1 MEKMAPWGGVPR
13 QLLRRLRDIM
23 ASPGSPQDRLDR
35 IVKIIAA
42 EMVAE
47 VCSAYVR
54 RAGDV
59 LELCATEG
67 LRPEAVHRTTLRV
80 GEGLVGD
87 IAEEARPLALADAQA
102 HPNFAYRP
110 ETGEEIFHSLMGVPI
125 LRDGR
130 VLGVLVVQN
139 RTMRQYHEEEI
150 ETLETIAMVLA
161 ELVAGGELVTRGA
174 GAPGAPEPG
183 LPLRLTGVR
192 ICAGMA
198 MGRAVLHQPTVVI
211 KRVVAEDPEI
221 ELGRLRG
228 AVAELHDTLDR
239 MLNASDLAGA
249 GEHRDVLEA
258 YRMFAEDR
266 GWLGRIREAI
276 RSGLTAEAAVQK
288 VQNDTR
294 VRMNQIEDDYLRE
307 RLQDLEDLNNRLLMH
322 LAGAG
327 GVLPQ
332 AAELPDDAI
341 LVAHNLGPAE
351 LLDYDRKKLRAVVLE
366 EGSPTAHVSIVARAL
381 DIPVVGRVKD
391 VFARVD
397 PLDPMIVDGDGAVVM
412 LRPPEEAKQT
422 YAQGIRQRAERQA
435 SYAKLRDL
443 KAQTKD
449 GISISL
455 NINAGLLIDLAH
467 LDEGNADGVGLYR
480 TEIPFMV
487 RSAFPDVKAQE
498 DLYRQI
504 LERAG
509 DRPVTFRTLDVGGDK
524 LLPYFASGSEDNPAM
539 GWRAIRIALDRP
551 FMLRQQLRAL
561 VRAAAGR
568 ELRVMF
574 PMVAEI
580 AEFTAARRII
590 DLELQRAARL
600 GRVPSAVRVGAML
613 EVPALAFQLPALFD
627 VADFVSVGSN
637 DLIQFLF
644 AADRGS
650 PRMADRYDAL
660 SPPFLAF
667 LAQLAKQAN
676 AAGKP
681 LALCGEMA
689 GRPLEAM
696 ALVGLGFRIL
706 SMAPSAV
713 GPVKAMLLK
722 LDVGRLGDLVRA
734 LSMSREHSV
743 RETLRTFARD
753 HQVPL

>member
-1 MEKMAPWGGVPR
+1 MEKLGPWGGVPR

-23 ASPGSPQDRLDR
+23 AGAGSAQERLDR
-35 IVKIIAA
+35 VVKIIAA

-54 RAGDV
+54 RAGDI

-87 IAEEARPLALADAQA
+87 IAEQARPLALADAQS

-110 ETGEEIFHSLMGVPI
+110 ETGEEVFHSLMGVPI
-125 LRDGR
+125 LREGR

-139 RTMRQYHEEEI
+139 RTMRQYTEEEI

-161 ELVAGGELVTRGA
+161 ELVATGELVSRP
-174 GAPGAPEPG
+174 APGPGVEPA
-183 LPLRLTGVR
+183 LPLRLPGVR
-192 ICAGMA
+192 ICGGIAI
-198 MGRAVLHQPTVVI
+198 GRAVLHQPTVVI
-211 KRVVAEDPEI
+211 RRVVAEDPEV

-228 AVAELHDTLDR
+228 AVAELHDALDR
-239 MLNASDLAGA
+239 MMAAADLSAA

-294 VRMNQIEDDYLRE
+294 VRMNQIEDEYLRE

-322 LAGAG
+322 LAGGAG
-327 GVLPQ
+327 TLP
-332 AAELPDDAI
+332 AAELPEDAV

-351 LLDYDRKKLRAVVLE
+351 LLDYDRRKLRAVVLE

-391 VFARVD
+391 VVSRVD
-397 PLDPMIVDGDGAVVM
+397 PQDTMIVDGDGSVVL
-412 LRPPEEAKQT
+412 LRPTEDAKQT
-422 YAQGIRQRAERQA
+422 FAQAIRARTERQA
-435 SYAKLRDL
+435 AYAKLRDRPSE
-443 KAQTKD
+443 TKD
-449 GISISL
+449 GVAVSL

-467 LDEGNADGVGLYR
+467 LDDGNAEGVGLYR
-480 TEIPFMV
+480 TEIPFMI
-487 RSAFPDVKAQE
+487 RAAFPDVRAQE
-498 DLYRQI
+498 DLYRQV

-509 DRPVTFRTLDVGGDK
+509 SRPVTFRTLDVGGDK
-524 LLPYFASGSEDNPAM
+524 LLPYFASGHEDNPAM

-561 VRAAAGR
+561 VRAAEGR

-574 PMVAEI
+574 PMIAEVAEF
-580 AEFTAARRII
+580 AAARRIME
-590 DLELQRAARL
+590 LELQRAQRR
-600 GRVPSAVRVGAML
+600 GGGPSAVRIGAML
-613 EVPALAFQLPALFD
+613 EVPALAFQLPALFAA
-627 VADFVSVGSN
+627 ADFVSVGSN
-637 DLIQFLF
+637 DLMQFLF

-650 PRMADRYDAL
+650 PRMAERYDVL
-660 SPPFLAF
+660 SPPVLSFLHRLVQEA
-667 LAQLAKQAN
+667 A

-696 ALVGLGFRIL
+696 ALIGLGFRML

-713 GPVKAMLLK
+713 GPVKAMVRK
-722 LDVGRLGDLVRA
+722 LRVGPLADFVHGLCRR
-734 LSMSREHSV
+734 SEHSV
-743 RETLRTFARD
+743 RETIRTFARD
-753 HQVPL
+753 HEVPV

>member
-1 MEKMAPWGGVPR
+1 MEKMAAWGGVPR

-23 ASPGSPQDRLDR
+23 AGAGSAQERLDR
-35 IVKIIAA
+35 VVKIIAA

-54 RAGDV
+54 RSGDI

-67 LRPEAVHRTTLRV
+67 LRPEAVHRTTLKV

-125 LRDGR
+125 LREGR
-130 VLGVLVVQN
+130 VLGVLAVQN
-139 RTMRQYHEEEI
+139 RTMRHYTEEEI

-161 ELVAGGELVTRGA
+161 ELVAGGELVTRGTA
-174 GAPGAPEPG
+174 GPGAPEPG

-198 MGRAVLHQPTVVI
+198 MGRAVLHQPTVAI

-239 MLNASDLAGA
+239 MLGATDLAGA

-307 RLQDLEDLNNRLLMH
+307 RLSDLEDLNNRLLMH
-322 LAGAG
+322 LSGGTGAK
-327 GVLPQ
+327 P
-332 AAELPDDAI
+332 AADLPDDAI

-351 LLDYDRKKLRAVVLE
+351 LLDYDRKKLRALVLE

-391 VFARVD
+391 VFSRVD
-397 PLDPMIVDGDGAVVM
+397 PLDQMIVDGDGAIVM
-412 LRPPEEAKQT
+412 LRPAEEARQT
-422 YAQGIRQRAERQA
+422 YAKGITQRAERA
-435 SYAKLRDL
+435 AAYAKLRGL
-443 KAQTKD
+443 PAESKD
-449 GISISL
+449 GVSVSL
-455 NINAGLLIDLAH
+455 NINAGLLLDLAH
-467 LDEGNADGVGLYR
+467 LEDGNADGVGLYR
-480 TEIPFMV
+480 TEIPFMI
-487 RSAFPDVKAQE
+487 RSAFPDVRAQE
-498 DLYRQI
+498 DLYRQV

-524 LLPYFASGSEDNPAM
+524 LLPYFTSGHEDNPAM

-561 VRAAAGR
+561 VRAAEGR

-574 PMVAEI
+574 PMI
-580 AEFTAARRII
+580 AEVSEFVAARRII
-590 DLELQRAARL
+590 ELELEHALMR
-600 GRVPSAVRVGAML
+600 GRMPSRVKVGAML
-613 EVPALAFQLPALFD
+613 EVPSLGYQLPALFRE
-627 VADFVSVGSN
+627 ADFVSVGSN
-637 DLIQFLF
+637 DLMQFLF
-644 AADRGS
+644 ASDRGS
-650 PRMADRYDAL
+650 PRMADRYDVL
-660 SPPFLAF
+660 SPPVLTFLG
-667 LAQLAKQAN
+667 QLADAAA

-689 GRPLEAM
+689 GRPIEAM
-696 ALVGLGFRIL
+696 ALLGLGFRVL
-706 SMAPSAV
+706 SMAPPSV
-713 GPVKAMLLK
+713 GPVKAMLRKLK
-722 LDVGRLGDLVRA
+722 IEPLAALVRA
-734 LSMSREHSV
+734 LSRSSEHSV
-743 RETLRTFARD
+743 RETLRTYARD
-753 HQVPL
+753 QEVPI

>member
-1 MEKMAPWGGVPR
+1 MGAWGGVPR

-23 ASPGSPQDRLDR
+23 AGAGSAQERLDR
-35 IVKIIAA
+35 VVKIIAA

-125 LRDGR
+125 LREGR
-130 VLGVLVVQN
+130 VSGVLVVQN
-139 RTMRQYHEEEI
+139 RTMRQYTEEEI

-161 ELVAGGELVTRGA
+161 ELVASGELISRA
-174 GAPGAPEPG
+174 LPGAPGAEPA
-183 LPLRLTGVR
+183 LPLRLPGVR
-192 ICAGMA
+192 ICGGIAI
-198 MGRAVLHQPTVVI
+198 GRAVLHQPTVVI
-211 KRVVAEDPEI
+211 RRVVAEDPEV
-221 ELGRLRG
+221 ELGRLRA
-228 AVAELHDTLDR
+228 AVAELHDALDR
-239 MLNASDLAGA
+239 MMAAADLSAS

-294 VRMNQIEDDYLRE
+294 VRMNQIEDEYLRE
-307 RLQDLEDLNNRLLMH
+307 RLQDLEDLNNRLLTH
-322 LAGAG
+322 LAGGIGAM
-327 GVLPQ
+327 P
-332 AAELPDDAI
+332 AAELPDDAV

-351 LLDYDRKKLRAVVLE
+351 LLDYDRRKLRAVVLE

-391 VFARVD
+391 VFSRVD
-397 PLDPMIVDGDGAVVM
+397 PLDPMIVDGDGSVVL
-412 LRPPEEAKQT
+412 LRPTEEAKQAF
-422 YAQGIRQRAERQA
+422 AQAIRARAEREA
-435 SYAKLRDL
+435 AYAKLRDL
-443 KAQTKD
+443 PAATKD
-449 GISISL
+449 GVAISL
-455 NINAGLLIDLAH
+455 NINAGLLLDLGH
-467 LDEGNADGVGLYR
+467 LDDGNADGVGLYR
-480 TEIPFMV
+480 TEIPFMI
-487 RSAFPDVKAQE
+487 RAAFPDVRAQE
-498 DLYRQI
+498 DLYRQV
-504 LERAG
+504 LRGAG

-524 LLPYFASGSEDNPAM
+524 LLPYFASGHEDNPAM

-561 VRAAAGR
+561 VRAAQGR

-574 PMVAEI
+574 PMVAEV
-580 AEFTAARRII
+580 AEFEAARRIME
-590 DLELQRAARL
+590 LEVQHAARRG
-600 GRVPSAVRVGAML
+600 GRPLAVKIGAML
-613 EVPALAFQLPALFD
+613 EVPALAYQLPALFR

-637 DLIQFLF
+637 DLMQFLF

-650 PRMADRYDAL
+650 PRLADRYDVL
-660 SPPFLAF
+660 SPPVLS
-667 LAQLAKQAN
+667 LLGSLVKQAE

-689 GRPLEAM
+689 SRPIEAM
-696 ALVGLGFRIL
+696 ALIGLGFRIL
-706 SMAPSAV
+706 SMAPSSV
-713 GPVKAMLLK
+713 GPVKAMVRK
-722 LDVGRLGDLVRA
+722 LDTRPLADLVRD
-734 LSMSREHSV
+734 LCRRSEHSV

-753 HQVPL
+753 HEVPI

>member
-1 MEKMAPWGGVPR
+1 MGAWGGVPR

-23 ASPGSPQDRLDR
+23 AGAGSAQERLDR
-35 IVKIIAA
+35 VVKIIAA

-125 LRDGR
+125 LREGR

-139 RTMRQYHEEEI
+139 RTMRQYTEEEI

-161 ELVAGGELVTRGA
+161 ELAASGELVSRA
-174 GAPGAPEPG
+174 LPGAPGVEPA
-183 LPLRLTGVR
+183 LPLRLPGVR
-192 ICAGMA
+192 ICGGIAI
-198 MGRAVLHQPTVVI
+198 GRAVLHQPTVVI
-211 KRVVAEDPEI
+211 RRVVAEDPEV
-221 ELGRLRG
+221 ELARLRA
-228 AVAELHDTLDR
+228 AVAELHDALDR
-239 MLNASDLAGA
+239 MMAAADLSAS

-294 VRMNQIEDDYLRE
+294 VRMNQIEDEYLRE
-307 RLQDLEDLNNRLLMH
+307 RLQDLEDLNNRLLQH
-322 LAGAG
+322 LAGAAG
-327 GVLPQ
+327 AMP
-332 AAELPDDAI
+332 AAELPDDAV

-351 LLDYDRKKLRAVVLE
+351 LLDYDRRKLRAVVLE

-391 VFARVD
+391 VFSRVD
-397 PLDPMIVDGDGAVVM
+397 PLDPMIVDGDGSVVL
-412 LRPPEEAKQT
+412 LRPAEEAKQAF
-422 YAQGIRQRAERQA
+422 AQAIRARAEREA
-435 SYAKLRDL
+435 AYAKLRGLPAETRDSV
-443 KAQTKD
+443 A
-449 GISISL
+449 ISL
-455 NINAGLLIDLAH
+455 NINAGLLLDLGH
-467 LDEGNADGVGLYR
+467 LDDGNADGVGLYR
-480 TEIPFMV
+480 TEIPFMI
-487 RSAFPDVKAQE
+487 RAAFPDVRAQE
-498 DLYRQI
+498 ELYRQV
-504 LERAG
+504 LRGAG

-524 LLPYFASGSEDNPAM
+524 LLPYFASGHEDNPAM

-561 VRAAAGR
+561 VRAAQGR

-574 PMVAEI
+574 PMIAEVAEF
-580 AEFTAARRII
+580 EAARRIME
-590 DLELQRAARL
+590 LEVQHAMRR
-600 GRVPSAVRVGAML
+600 GGGPRSVKVGAML
-613 EVPALAFQLPALFD
+613 EVPALAYQLSALFRI
-627 VADFVSVGSN
+627 ADFVSVGSN

-650 PRMADRYDAL
+650 PRLAERYDVL
-660 SPPFLAF
+660 SPPVLSLLRELVAH
-667 LAQLAKQAN
+667 AE

-689 GRPLEAM
+689 GRPIEAM
-696 ALVGLGFRIL
+696 ALIGLGFRNL
-706 SMAPSAV
+706 SMSPSSV
-713 GPVKAMLLK
+713 GPVKAM
-722 LDVGRLGDLVRA
+722 VRRLQIGPLADFMRVLCQR
-734 LSMSREHSV
+734 SEHSV

-753 HQVPL
+753 HEVPV

>member
-1 MEKMAPWGGVPR
+1 MEKLGAWGGVPR

-23 ASPGSPQDRLDR
+23 AGAGTAQARLDR
-35 IVKIIAA
+35 VVKIIAA

-54 RAGDV
+54 RAGDI

-87 IAEEARPLALADAQA
+87 IAQEARPLALADAQA

-125 LRDGR
+125 LREGR

-139 RTMRQYHEEEI
+139 RTMRQYTEEEI

-161 ELVAGGELVTRGA
+161 ELVATGELVSRA
-174 GAPGAPEPG
+174 LPGPAAEPA
-183 LPLRLTGVR
+183 LPLRLGGVR
-192 ICAGMA
+192 ICGGIAI
-198 MGRAVLHQPTVVI
+198 GRAVLHQPTVVI
-211 KRVVAEDPEI
+211 RRVVAEDPEV

-228 AVAELHDTLDR
+228 AVAELHDALDR
-239 MLNASDLAGA
+239 MMAAADLAAA

-294 VRMNQIEDDYLRE
+294 VRMNQIEDEYLRE

-322 LAGAG
+322 LAGG
-327 GVLPQ
+327 GGAVP
-332 AAELPDDAI
+332 ATELPDDAV

-391 VFARVD
+391 VVSRVD
-397 PLDPMIVDGDGAVVM
+397 PLDPMIVDGDGALVY
-412 LRPPEEAKQT
+412 LRPAEEARQT
-422 YAQGIRQRAERQA
+422 FAQAIRTRTERQA
-435 SYAKLRDL
+435 AYARLRDL
-443 KAQTKD
+443 PAVSRD
-449 GISISL
+449 GVAVSL

-467 LDEGNADGVGLYR
+467 LDDGNAEGIGLYR
-480 TEIPFMV
+480 TEIPFMI
-487 RSAFPDVKAQE
+487 RNAFPDVRAQE
-498 DLYRQI
+498 ELYRQV
-504 LERAG
+504 LDRAG

-524 LLPYFASGSEDNPAM
+524 LLPYFSSGHEDNPAM

-561 VRAAAGR
+561 VRAAEGR

-574 PMVAEI
+574 PMIAEVAEF
-580 AEFTAARRII
+580 EAARRIME
-590 DLELQRAARL
+590 LEVQRAARRGGGPGAL
-600 GRVPSAVRVGAML
+600 KVGAML
-613 EVPALAFQLPALFD
+613 EVPALAFQLPALFRS
-627 VADFVSVGSN
+627 ADFLSVGSN
-637 DLIQFLF
+637 DLMQFLF

-650 PRMADRYDAL
+650 PRMADRYDVL
-660 SPPFLAF
+660 SPPVLSVLKRLVDEAE
-667 LAQLAKQAN
+667 

-696 ALVGLGFRIL
+696 ALIGLGFRAL
-706 SMAPSAV
+706 SMAPNAV
-713 GPVKAMLLK
+713 GPVKAMLRTLRVRP
-722 LDVGRLGDLVRA
+722 LADFVRDLCRR
-734 LSMSREHSV
+734 SDHSV

-753 HQVPL
+753 HDIPV